1 MKIGRKAK
9 KLLAVVL
16 TFVLAI
22 GTFQF
27 APGVR
32 TIAKAA
38 GAPEAGKSYVLD
50 FTKLYSTKTQL
61 NGYTS
66 DDGVFKVISE
76 ADKAYWHDGQ
86 HGAAVY
92 NGDKIEV
99 KVAGSAEIALT
110 LCKYGSGTAFKVTDA
125 SGKEVGSTSGKA
137 DADAGS
143 QSISYNGDATTL
155 TITCEA
161 SGEAYLH
168 SVMVNNFA
176 KSDKV
181 ESFTL
186 MLDDIAKEDVVA
198 TGDYKYGDSTLTLVG
213 QGETQYTVKPGK
225 TVTVDGKE
233 YNSYTAG
240 KRHADSNNIPTIPG
254 QGDGTLTIFT
264 PAAKGTMTVY
274 FSSTSFL
281 RIHDYNTADGSKNG
295 YTDTET
301 SINSY
306 TFAVIPGHTYVMST
320 TGKTNNMFYAG
331 YKYIVD
337 KEVSV
342 PVKFD
347 NVDAKLTDSLEIS
360 VVDANLGGNAIKL
373 KDGTN
378 ADLLEGHEYK
388 LSTNDGGVRAAVG
401 DSDTFTATG
410 EAIVVSL
417 YDVPDVTV
425 EGKITGTPE
434 GTVKELSL
442 TNMVNGRSYKAT
454 VSGDSYTCT
463 LKPGEYNTSVVTT
476 NGGVTH
482 DRVSVKTE
490 GTTVNEV
497 YVELP
502 AKEAEPVAF
511 KSELNVPGDYATLNE
526 ASDAI
531 LRMQDRPE
539 GEAGRVTINL
549 KADIFEQ
556 TVMAAPYVTLKGNN
570 HTISWYYGV
579 GTYYYSVDPVTG
591 LYNEVLARDK
601 YSYVEGNGSLWGGV
615 FIVRGDNFIAEDT
628 TFKNTYNYELT
639 EAEKTDIAGTT
650 LSVDRLAKD
659 VDVTAYVY
667 KERSNAFYIEAD
679 NIECYNCKILSSQD
693 TLGRNGSKNNNYHT
707 YFNNCVIGGN
717 VDYICGEFAAVFD
730 NCELQ
735 WKTYKDD
742 EKDAAKNN
750 AKLGYITAAKTSPYV
765 FRNCKVTT
773 DGVSTGAVSGYY
785 GRTWGAGS
793 NATFIGTQTNGYVLE
808 DGWGEMSTGDGTS
821 AIFKEYNNVS
831 GENAFVTKGQFSKAE
846 NQSAEAVADY
856 IESANVSAVNTVLG
870 WIPAHYAYD
879 VKPVEIVTPTE
890 SGIAAVEVS
899 KEAKFVDESGKGVAT
914 GSVTAIEKA
923 ASEEQVAA
931 VKEAVA
937 NAEDIK
943 LTDKAQIID
952 ISLSNKDGSVVKLSN
967 GTLKISLKKN
977 ADIDYTKYA
986 VVVYHLKD
994 DNTLEILDVTVSDDA
1009 ISFVTGGLSPFV
1021 IDYVEVESASGADT
1035 TITEDAT
1042 VTAPTTGDAA
1052 PVAIYLLLA
1061 VMAIMMA
1068 CTVAGKK
1075 RIR

>member
-110 LCKYGSGTAFKVTDA
+110 LCKYGKGTAFKVTDA
-125 SGKEVGSTSGKA
+125 SGTEVGSTSGKS

-161 SGEAYLH
+161 AGEAYLH

-198 TGDYKYGDSTLTLVG
+198 TGDYKYCDSTLTLVV

-347 NVDAKLTDSLEIS
+347 NVDAKLSDSLEIS

-442 TNMVNGRSYKAT
+442 TNMVNGRAYKAT

-511 KSELNVPGDYATLNE
+511 KSELNVPGDYA
-526 ASDAI
+526 
-531 LRMQDRPE
+531 
-539 GEAGRVTINL
+539 
-549 KADIFEQ
+549 K
-556 TVMAAPYVTLKGNN
+556 
-570 HTISWYYGV
+570 
-579 GTYYYSVDPVTG
+579 
-591 LYNEVLARDK
+591 
-601 YSYVEGNGSLWGGV
+601 
-615 FIVRGDNFIAEDT
+615 
-628 TFKNTYNYELT
+628 
-639 EAEKTDIAGTT
+639 
-650 LSVDRLAKD
+650 
-659 VDVTAYVY
+659 
-667 KERSNAFYIEAD
+667 
-679 NIECYNCKILSSQD
+679 
-693 TLGRNGSKNNNYHT
+693 
-707 YFNNCVIGGN
+707 
-717 VDYICGEFAAVFD
+717 
-730 NCELQ
+730 
-735 WKTYKDD
+735 
-742 EKDAAKNN
+742 
-750 AKLGYITAAKTSPYV
+750 
-765 FRNCKVTT
+765 
-773 DGVSTGAVSGYY
+773 
-785 GRTWGAGS
+785 
-793 NATFIGTQTNGYVLE
+793 
-808 DGWGEMSTGDGTS
+808 
-821 AIFKEYNNVS
+821 
-831 GENAFVTKGQFSKAE
+831 
-846 NQSAEAVADY
+846 
-856 IESANVSAVNTVLG
+856 
-870 WIPAHYAYD
+870 
-879 VKPVEIVTPTE
+879 
-890 SGIAAVEVS
+890 
-899 KEAKFVDESGKGVAT
+899 
-914 GSVTAIEKA
+914 
-923 ASEEQVAA
+923 
-931 VKEAVA
+931 
-937 NAEDIK
+937 
-943 LTDKAQIID
+943 
-952 ISLSNKDGSVVKLSN
+952 
-967 GTLKISLKKN
+967 
-977 ADIDYTKYA
+977 
-986 VVVYHLKD
+986 
-994 DNTLEILDVTVSDDA
+994 
-1009 ISFVTGGLSPFV
+1009 
-1021 IDYVEVESASGADT
+1021 
-1035 TITEDAT
+1035 
-1042 VTAPTTGDAA
+1042 
-1052 PVAIYLLLA
+1052 
-1061 VMAIMMA
+1061 
-1068 CTVAGKK
+1068 
-1075 RIR
+1075 